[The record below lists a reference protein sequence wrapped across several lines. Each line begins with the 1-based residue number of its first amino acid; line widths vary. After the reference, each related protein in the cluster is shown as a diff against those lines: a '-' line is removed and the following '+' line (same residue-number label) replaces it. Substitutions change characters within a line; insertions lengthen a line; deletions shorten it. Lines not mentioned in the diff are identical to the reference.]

1 MLLAAERREGLTP
14 YLATADAFLSSDLK
28 QKCNK
33 ILMHTC
39 AHLFPDPFETFRKAS
54 EYLPQDGLLLL
65 NVRNHKSTLPMWKSL
80 QEKFVNFEEDVFKEG
95 LERAGFNVTLTS
107 EVYRVV
113 MTKEEWYN
121 KLRGRIFSTL
131 YEFSNEEIEK
141 GLKELDRDWFPDKN
155 DTNFVDI
162 NDTLAYYHATK

>member
-1 MLLAAERREGLTP
+1 
-14 YLATADAFLSSDLK
+14 
-28 QKCNK
+28 
-33 ILMHTC
+33 
-39 AHLFPDPFETFRKAS
+39 
-54 EYLPQDGLLLL
+54 
-65 NVRNHKSTLPMWKSL
+65 MWKSL

-107 EVYRVV
+107 EVYGVV
-113 MTKEEWYN
+113 MTKGEWYN

-155 DTNFVDI
+155 DANFVDI
-162 NDTLAYYHATK
+162 KDTLAYYHATK